1 MKLLVGETITGEL
14 LPRLKLRMREMSGKR
29 HPAR

>member
-1 MKLLVGETITGEL
+1 MELLVGETITGESSC
-14 LPRLKLRMREMSGKR
+14 LKLRMREMSGKR